1 MRSIVLDSSCIIS
14 LSNSCALDILE
25 FLKEKSGVCFYLT
38 PWVKEEVVDAP
49 LRTKR
54 FKLAGLRVMELL
66 KEGVMEVYGSTQM
79 RNEAVSLL
87 NRINHVFYTRKF
99 PVRIVH
105 KGEVETFV
113 AAERLGTRVIGMDEH
128 VFRLF
133 LEDVETLK
141 MVLRKRLRKE
151 VKVNQSLLREIW
163 SEYSKKSVIRS
174 TELASVAFHLGYF
187 DPFREVIQRGKAEAL
202 RGILWSLKL
211 NGCAISTREIE
222 EYVRVLVGR

>member
-1 MRSIVLDSSCIIS
+1 MKSVVLDSSCIIS

-25 FLKEKSGVCFYLT
+25 FLREKCDVCFYLT
-38 PWVKEEVVDAP
+38 PWVKEEVVDVP

-54 FKLAGLRVMELL
+54 FKLAGLRVMKLL
-66 KEGVMEVYGSTQM
+66 NDGVMEIYGSTQM
-79 RNEAVSLL
+79 RNEAVNLL

-105 KGEVETFV
+105 KGEVESFV
-113 AAERLGTRVIGMDEH
+113 AAERLGTRVIGVDER

-133 LEDVETLK
+133 LEDVETLR
-141 MVLRKRLRKE
+141 VILRKRLKRE

-163 SEYSKKSVIRS
+163 SEYSKKNVIRS

-187 DPFREVIQRGKAEAL
+187 DRFREVVQRGKAEAL
-202 RGILWSLKL
+202 KGILWSLKL
-211 NGCAISTREIE
+211 NGCAISTREIGK
-222 EYVRVLVGR
+222 YVRVLVGR